1 MKTIA
6 LKIYLLI
13 YALTGFANVVNADS
27 VMDTLK
33 YSISI
38 DYAIDLSDTY
48 DGGNLLNTEVKIT
61 KSWFGASI
69 SFGHFQSHSI
79 FEYRVHVD
87 ELEKTLIIP
96 FDEVSIMKTG
106 SISLIINPIKRE
118 SFETELVI
126 GFVGGFAKSSQF
138 HDVEYSYSLQTNSF
152 NYLFKNYELIK
163 RSHLGYQVGLNIICY
178 PFKKV
183 GLQLYTR
190 IQDLN
195 NGGTFFFVGGGLCFR
210 L

>member
-6 LKIYLLI
+6 SKISLLL
-13 YALTGFANVVNADS
+13 YALTGFANVVNAENVS
-27 VMDTLK
+27 DTLK

-38 DYAIDLSDTY
+38 NYYIDLSDTY
-48 DGGNLLNTEVKIT
+48 DGGNLLNAEAKIT

-69 SFGHFQSHSI
+69 SFGHFQSYSI

-106 SISLIINPIKRE
+106 SISLIINPIKTE

-126 GFVGGFAKSSQF
+126 GFVSSFAKSSQF

-152 NYLFKNYELIK
+152 NYLYKNYELIK
-163 RSHLGYQVGLNIICY
+163 RSHLGYQLGLSVTYY
-178 PFKKV
+178 PLKKA
-183 GLQLYTR
+183 GLQINTR